1 MIIRAVKI
9 ENHTINRTLSLS
21 CSLIVIRLQ
30 MATPTLSE
38 LAGTR
43 EEGREGREGFRR
55 PMEEVP
61 TGGGSSTYKPLAAF
75 SVSLLT
81 S

>member
-1 MIIRAVKI
+1 
-9 ENHTINRTLSLS
+9 
-21 CSLIVIRLQ
+21 

-43 EEGREGREGFRR
+43 EEGREGFRR

>member
-1 MIIRAVKI
+1 
-9 ENHTINRTLSLS
+9 
-21 CSLIVIRLQ
+21 

-43 EEGREGREGFRR
+43 EEGREGGEGFRR

-61 TGGGSSTYKPLAAF
+61 TGCGSSTYKPLAAF